1 MSIIILTATGKKMR
15 QVISKCYCLP
25 HDIVKWLDAIAKK
38 KRRSASSILTEL
50 LLETKQNNTTTKK

>member
-1 MSIIILTATGKKMR
+1 MR

-25 HDIVKWLDAIAKK
+25 PDIVKWLEAISVK

-50 LLETKQNNTTTKK
+50 LLEIKKNKRP